1 MSSPPF
7 GGHPGVTPPSGSDN
21 VIDIFRTFP
30 GDTSFSKNMCSGR
43 RTSPLISWH
52 FIECQQNITK
62 FLSDVNCRTN
72 YCTELCDIIQ
82 NKTSLRQDSLLG
94 FFLKS
99 NRKTKIN
106 KTVDAVLIPLALLY
120 KAKDDV
126 NSYWI
131 QSFDCVLNNEE
142 CLLTESCKIC
152 KLFWRSFRGLSPG
165 PTISMKEH
173 KKIVNR
179 ELSDIKISNTLNKKK
194 IENKD
199 EIIKEKN
206 KMLNRL
212 RKKIHYWKNRFIDV
226 ESAVA
231 QWREVE
237 FRRNGFIKVND
248 DEALKWFQF
257 YDFIDQMIE
266 KEHEGDPEKIAL
278 HKELIRTETEHLGKY
293 NKNGN
298 KTGIRSTK
306 ISSRILNYSIGL
318 AHSLGKNKYEEE
330 ALIRSLPHWSTLT
343 R

>member
-1 MSSPPF
+1 
-7 GGHPGVTPPSGSDN
+7 
-21 VIDIFRTFP
+21 
-30 GDTSFSKNMCSGR
+30 MCSGR

-52 FIECQQNITK
+52 FTECQQNITK
-62 FLSDVNCRTN
+62 FLSDANCRTN

-82 NKTSLRQDSLLG
+82 NKARLRQDSLLG

-99 NRKTKIN
+99 TRKTKIN
-106 KTVDAVLIPLALLY
+106 KTVDAALIPLALLY
-120 KAKDDV
+120 KAKHDV

-131 QSFDCVLNNEE
+131 QSFDCVLNKKE

-152 KLFWRSFRGLSPG
+152 KLFWRNFRGLSPG
-165 PTISMKEH
+165 PTISLKEH

-179 ELSDIKISNTLNKKK
+179 ELNDITISNTLNKKK

-199 EIIKEKN
+199 EMIKEKN

-212 RKKIHYWKNRFIDV
+212 RKKISYWRNRFKDV
-226 ESAVA
+226 KSAVS

-237 FRRNGFIKVND
+237 FRRIGFIKVND

-257 YDFIDQMIE
+257 YTFIDQMIE
-266 KEHEGDPEKIAL
+266 KEHAGDSEKIAL

-318 AHSLGKNKYEEE
+318 AHSLGKNKYEKE
-330 ALIRSLPHWSTLT
+330 ASIRSLPRWSTLT